1 MATLQSP
8 SKLLSVCV
16 GPIMWS
22 SACSPQAAR
31 LRASTHTP
39 CRHSELTD
47 ARPNRLTAG
56 TRCGGC
62 GCALR
67 QGWLCRALA
76 RCALWSRWVQTW
88 PLSSACLTRP
98 SSSVVVCLETSLLR
112 GRSRLALQHH
122 APHLCAFSDPPGA
135 GKGLTTHTLSMRHS
149 LCSRGEGPC
158 HGADPRYWKH
168 GRPSSFP
175 GLQGRVSARGVS
187 QGVGAWGAGMR
198 PPLLIPRV
206 VSQGCQ
212 PGVCAWGAG
221 RDQLH

>member
-1 MATLQSP
+1 MALLCQDCLGSSKILSGFFLAVSLKTEAALNRHLDLGRINTVATLQSP

-47 ARPNRLTAG
+47 ACPNRLTAG
-56 TRCGGC
+56 MRCGGC
-62 GCALR
+62 GRALR

-135 GKGLTTHTLSMRHS
+135 GKGLTTHTR
-149 LCSRGEGPC
+149 
-158 HGADPRYWKH
+158 
-168 GRPSSFP
+168 
-175 GLQGRVSARGVS
+175 
-187 QGVGAWGAGMR
+187 
-198 PPLLIPRV
+198 
-206 VSQGCQ
+206 
-212 PGVCAWGAG
+212 
-221 RDQLH
+221 